1 MAVGDAFWETPP
13 ALKEQLE
20 TMSRH
25 GFWRAEA
32 RGGAVL
38 RSMNSVLAIFTG
50 LYCELVPLGFW
61 EIKTNEA

>member
-1 MAVGDAFWETPP
+1 
-13 ALKEQLE
+13 LKEQLE

-50 LYCELVPLGFW
+50 LYCELMPLGFW